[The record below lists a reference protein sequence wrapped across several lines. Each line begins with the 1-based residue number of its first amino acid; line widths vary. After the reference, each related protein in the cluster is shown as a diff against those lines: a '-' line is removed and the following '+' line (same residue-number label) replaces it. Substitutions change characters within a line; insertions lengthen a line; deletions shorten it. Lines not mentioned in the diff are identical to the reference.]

1 MMEAILM
8 KNKTITEIW
17 NEWEKTGD
25 ISKELAEIIENRL
38 EDIIRYELNIL
49 KELVEKDKPHQ
60 AFGKLIHMLSFL
72 NNAIIK
78 LPSIYK
84 SFEKWIYQIKLAVE
98 ATAKKMGAKEF
109 NISFS
114 MSQGIYITLSFK
126 IK

>member
-1 MMEAILM
+1 MENM
-8 KNKTITEIW
+8 TITKVW
-17 NEWEKTGD
+17 NEWEETGE

-78 LPSIYK
+78 LPFIYK
-84 SFEKWIYQIKLAVE
+84 SLEKWIYKIRLTVE
-98 ATAKKMGAKEF
+98 AIAKGMGAKEF
-109 NISFS
+109 NISFG
-114 MSQGIYITLSFK
+114 MSQGISTNIAFE
-126 IK
+126 IE